1 MPQDLRSANLE
12 YAIINEGYL
21 GEIDFSQICENSQ
34 NTLRYRLDGSQFV
47 IKWEIGH
54 LPSFIEDGS
63 VKPFVTMNHE
73 QTLELMAT
81 SAWSPP
87 EEDIE

>member
-1 MPQDLRSANLE
+1 MSQDLRAANLE

-21 GEIDFSQICENSQ
+21 GEIDFSQICETSE
-34 NTLRYRLDGSQFV
+34 NTLRYKVDGSQFV
-47 IKWEIGH
+47 IKWENGQ

-73 QTLELMAT
+73 QTLELMTT

>member
-1 MPQDLRSANLE
+1 MKK
-12 YAIINEGYL
+12 
-21 GEIDFSQICENSQ
+21 ENK
-34 NTLRYRLDGSQFV
+34 Y
-47 IKWEIGH
+47 KWENGQ

-73 QTLELMAT
+73 QTLELMTT